1 MNRMFTVMLILLI
14 CLTGCGDKGSD
25 VTTNTNDNK
34 DSDVTTNTNDNVD
47 SEYGLFD
54 NVQGIEVIVNGLD
67 YTINPYSLIIN
78 EDYLDEFIN
87 DVRAIEN
94 ASEQEFVS
102 EKFDKNDRLFNGISS
117 SPEDEDNLGI
127 TCVTLVIKYKDNRS
141 NAKVYEF
148 TDGYEDIFKDGDG
161 IKIKYNNEITFYF
174 NEDNVII
181 NKVKDMVEDTLYY
194 VQVYDADGNY
204 LYTEFLNPYNVK
216 TDEYT
221 IEGSYVNRAF
231 LMPYLEDYISNNDFV
246 LYEDGEKIDKL
257 PDDGLEHDIYIEDEN
272 GNLFQYGYDRR
283 DPMKCIK
290 EDNKYYCSY

>member
-1 MNRMFTVMLILLI
+1 MFTVMLILLI
-14 CLTGCGDKGSD
+14 CLTGCG
-25 VTTNTNDNK
+25 NK
-34 DSDVTTNTNDNVD
+34 ENNISTNTNDNVD

-54 NVQGIEVIVNGLD
+54 NVQSIKVIVNGLD
-67 YTINPYSLIIN
+67 NSNYPYSLT
-78 EDYLDEFIN
+78 IN
-87 DVRAIEN
+87 DDSLDDFIDDVRVIEN
-94 ASEQEFVS
+94 SSKQELNS
-102 EKFDKNDRLFNGISS
+102 DKFDEDDRLFNGISS

-161 IKIKYNNEITFYF
+161 IKIKYNNEISFYL
-174 NEDNVII
+174 NEDNIII

-221 IEGSYVNRAF
+221 IEGSYVNRTF

-257 PDDGLEHDIYIEDEN
+257 PDDDLEHDIYIEDEN

>member
-1 MNRMFTVMLILLI
+1 MLVLFI
-14 CLTGCGDKGSD
+14 CLTGCG
-25 VTTNTNDNK
+25 NK
-34 DSDVTTNTNDNVD
+34 ENNISTNTNDNVD

-54 NVQGIEVIVNGLD
+54 NVQSIKVIVNGLD
-67 YTINPYSLIIN
+67 NSNYPYSLT
-78 EDYLDEFIN
+78 IN
-87 DVRAIEN
+87 DDSLDDFIDDVRVIEN
-94 ASEQEFVS
+94 SSKQELNS
-102 EKFDKNDRLFNGISS
+102 DKFDEDDRLFNGISS
-117 SPEDEDNLGI
+117 SPEDEDNIGI

-161 IKIKYNNEITFYF
+161 IKIKYNNEISFYL
-174 NEDNVII
+174 NEDNIII

-221 IEGSYVNRAF
+221 IEGSYVNRTF

-257 PDDGLEHDIYIEDEN
+257 PDDDLEHDIYIEDEN

>member
-1 MNRMFTVMLILLI
+1 MERICTIMLVLLI
-14 CLTGCGDKGSD
+14 CLTGCG
-25 VTTNTNDNK
+25 NK
-34 DSDVTTNTNDNVD
+34 ENNISTNTNDNVD

-54 NVQGIEVIVNGLD
+54 NVQSIKVIVNGLD
-67 YTINPYSLIIN
+67 NSNYPYSLT
-78 EDYLDEFIN
+78 IN
-87 DVRAIEN
+87 DDSLDDFIDDVRVIEN
-94 ASEQEFVS
+94 SSKQELNS
-102 EKFDKNDRLFNGISS
+102 DKFDEDDRLFNGVSS

-161 IKIKYNNEITFYF
+161 IKIKYDNEITFYF
-174 NEDNVII
+174 NEDNIII
-181 NKVKDMVEDTLYY
+181 NKVKEMVEDTLYY

-204 LYTEFLNPYNVK
+204 LYTEFLNPYTVM

-257 PDDGLEHDIYIEDEN
+257 PDDGLEHDIYIEDKN

-283 DPMKCIK
+283 DPSKCIK

>member
-1 MNRMFTVMLILLI
+1 MKRICTIMLVLLI
-14 CLTGCGDKGSD
+14 CLTGCGNKENDIS
-25 VTTNTNDNK
+25 TNTNN
-34 DSDVTTNTNDNVD
+34 NDD

-54 NVQGIEVIVNGLD
+54 NVQSIKVIVNGLD
-67 YTINPYSLIIN
+67 NSNYPYSLIIN
-78 EDYLDEFIN
+78 DDSLDNFID
-87 DVRAIEN
+87 DVRVIEN
-94 ASEQEFVS
+94 SNEQEFNS
-102 EKFDKNDRLFNGISS
+102 DKFDEDYRLFNGISS

-161 IKIKYNNEITFYF
+161 IKIKYDNEINFYF
-174 NEDNVII
+174 NEDNIII

-194 VQVYDADGNY
+194 VQVYDDDDNY

-257 PDDGLEHDIYIEDEN
+257 PDDDLEHDIYIEDEN

>member
-1 MNRMFTVMLILLI
+1 MLVLFI
-14 CLTGCGDKGSD
+14 CLTGCG
-25 VTTNTNDNK
+25 NK
-34 DSDVTTNTNDNVD
+34 ENNISTNTNDNVD

-54 NVQGIEVIVNGLD
+54 NVQSIKVIVNGLD
-67 YTINPYSLIIN
+67 NSNYPYSLT
-78 EDYLDEFIN
+78 IN
-87 DVRAIEN
+87 DDSLDDFIDDVRVIEN
-94 ASEQEFVS
+94 SSKQELNS
-102 EKFDKNDRLFNGISS
+102 DKFDEDDRLFNGISS

-161 IKIKYNNEITFYF
+161 IKIKYNNEISFYL
-174 NEDNVII
+174 NEDNIII

-221 IEGSYVNRAF
+221 IEGSYVNRTF

-257 PDDGLEHDIYIEDEN
+257 PDDDLEHDIYIEDEN

-283 DPMKCIK
+283 DLMKCIK

>member
-1 MNRMFTVMLILLI
+1 MKRICTIMLVLLI
-14 CLTGCGDKGSD
+14 CLTGCVNNDND
-25 VTTNTNDNK
+25 VSINTND
-34 DSDVTTNTNDNVD
+34 DVD

-54 NVQGIEVIVNGLD
+54 NVQSIKVIVNGLD
-67 YTINPYSLIIN
+67 NSNYPYSLT
-78 EDYLDEFIN
+78 IN
-87 DVRAIEN
+87 DDSLDDFIDDVRVIEN
-94 ASEQEFVS
+94 SSKQEFNS
-102 EKFDKNDRLFNGISS
+102 DKFDEDDRLFNGISS

-161 IKIKYNNEITFYF
+161 IKIKYNNEISFYL
-174 NEDNVII
+174 NEDNIII
-181 NKVKDMVEDTLYY
+181 NKVKDTVKDVLYY

-231 LMPYLEDYISNNDFV
+231 LMPYLEDYINNNDFV

-283 DPMKCIK
+283 DPMKCID

>member
-1 MNRMFTVMLILLI
+1 MFTVMLILLI
-14 CLTGCGDKGSD
+14 CLTGCGDKG
-25 VTTNTNDNK
+25 
-34 DSDVTTNTNDNVD
+34 SDVTTNTNDNVD

-67 YTINPYSLIIN
+67 YTINPYSLIID

-87 DVRAIEN
+87 DVRVIEN
-94 ASEQEFVS
+94 SSKQEFNS
-102 EKFDKNDRLFNGISS
+102 DKFDEDDRLFNGISS
-117 SPEDEDNLGI
+117 SLEDEDNLGI

-161 IKIKYNNEITFYF
+161 IKIKYNHEVSFYL
-174 NEDNVII
+174 NEDNIII

-257 PDDGLEHDIYIEDEN
+257 PDDGLEHDICIEDEN

-283 DPMKCIK
+283 DSMKYIK

>member
-1 MNRMFTVMLILLI
+1 MKRICTIMLVLLI
-14 CLTGCGDKGSD
+14 CLTGCVNNDND
-25 VTTNTNDNK
+25 VSINTND
-34 DSDVTTNTNDNVD
+34 DVD

-54 NVQGIEVIVNGLD
+54 NVQSIKVIVNGLD
-67 YTINPYSLIIN
+67 NSNYPYSLT
-78 EDYLDEFIN
+78 IN
-87 DVRAIEN
+87 DDSLDDFIDDVRVIEN
-94 ASEQEFVS
+94 SSKQEFNS
-102 EKFDKNDRLFNGISS
+102 DKFDEDDRLFNGISS

-161 IKIKYNNEITFYF
+161 IKIKYDNEITFYF
-174 NEDNVII
+174 NEDNIII
-181 NKVKDMVEDTLYY
+181 NKVKDMVKDVLYY

-221 IEGSYVNRAF
+221 IDGSYVNRAF
-231 LMPYLEDYISNNDFV
+231 LMPYLEDYINNNDFV

-257 PDDGLEHDIYIEDEN
+257 PDDGLEHDVYIEDKN

-283 DPMKCIK
+283 DPSKCIK

>member
-102 EKFDKNDRLFNGISS
+102 EK
-117 SPEDEDNLGI
+117 
-127 TCVTLVIKYKDNRS
+127 
-141 NAKVYEF
+141 
-148 TDGYEDIFKDGDG
+148 
-161 IKIKYNNEITFYF
+161 
-174 NEDNVII
+174 
-181 NKVKDMVEDTLYY
+181 
-194 VQVYDADGNY
+194 
-204 LYTEFLNPYNVK
+204 
-216 TDEYT
+216 
-221 IEGSYVNRAF
+221 
-231 LMPYLEDYISNNDFV
+231 
-246 LYEDGEKIDKL
+246 
-257 PDDGLEHDIYIEDEN
+257 
-272 GNLFQYGYDRR
+272 
-283 DPMKCIK
+283 
-290 EDNKYYCSY
+290 

>member
-1 MNRMFTVMLILLI
+1 MLVLFI
-14 CLTGCGDKGSD
+14 CLTGCG
-25 VTTNTNDNK
+25 NK
-34 DSDVTTNTNDNVD
+34 ENNISTNTNDNVD

-54 NVQGIEVIVNGLD
+54 NVQSIKVIVNGLD
-67 YTINPYSLIIN
+67 NSNYPYSLT
-78 EDYLDEFIN
+78 IN
-87 DVRAIEN
+87 DDSLDDFIDDVRVIEN
-94 ASEQEFVS
+94 SNEQEFNS
-102 EKFDKNDRLFNGISS
+102 DKFDEDDRLFNGISS

-161 IKIKYNNEITFYF
+161 IKIKYDNEITFYF
-174 NEDNVII
+174 NEDNIII
-181 NKVKDMVEDTLYY
+181 NKVKEMVEDTLYY

-204 LYTEFLNPYNVK
+204 LYTEFLNPYTVM

-246 LYEDGEKIDKL
+246 LYEDGEMIDKL
-257 PDDGLEHDIYIEDEN
+257 PDDGLEHDIYIEDKN

-283 DPMKCIK
+283 DPSKCIK

>member
-1 MNRMFTVMLILLI
+1 MKRICTIMLVLLI
-14 CLTGCGDKGSD
+14 CLTGCGNKENDIS
-25 VTTNTNDNK
+25 TNTNN
-34 DSDVTTNTNDNVD
+34 NDD

-54 NVQGIEVIVNGLD
+54 NVQSIKVIVNGLD
-67 YTINPYSLIIN
+67 NSNYPYSLIIN
-78 EDYLDEFIN
+78 DDSLDNFID
-87 DVRAIEN
+87 DVRVIEN
-94 ASEQEFVS
+94 SNEQEFNS
-102 EKFDKNDRLFNGISS
+102 DKFDEDYRLFNGISS

-161 IKIKYNNEITFYF
+161 IKIKYDNEINFYF
-174 NEDNVII
+174 NEDNIII

-194 VQVYDADGNY
+194 VQVYDDDDNY

-257 PDDGLEHDIYIEDEN
+257 PDDGLEHDIYIEDKN

-290 EDNKYYCSY
+290 EDNKYYCSYK

>member
-1 MNRMFTVMLILLI
+1 MKRICTMMLVLLI
-14 CLTGCGDKGSD
+14 CLAGCGNKNND
-25 VTTNTNDNK
+25 V
-34 DSDVTTNTNDNVD
+34 STNTNDNVD

-54 NVQGIEVIVNGLD
+54 NVQSIKVIVNGLD
-67 YTINPYSLIIN
+67 NSNYPYSLIIN
-78 EDYLDEFIN
+78 DDSLDDFID
-87 DVRAIEN
+87 DVRVIEN
-94 ASEQEFVS
+94 SNEQEFNTD
-102 EKFDKNDRLFNGISS
+102 KFDEDDRLFNGISS

-161 IKIKYNNEITFYF
+161 IKIKYNNEITFYL
-174 NEDNVII
+174 NEDNIII
-181 NKVKDMVEDTLYY
+181 NKVKDMVKDTLYY
-194 VQVYDADGNY
+194 VQVYVADGNY
-204 LYTEFLNPYNVK
+204 LYAEFLNPYNVK

-231 LMPYLEDYISNNDFV
+231 LMPYLEDYINNNDFV

-283 DPMKCIK
+283 DPRKCIK

>member
-1 MNRMFTVMLILLI
+1 MLVLLI
-14 CLTGCGDKGSD
+14 CLTGCGDR
-25 VTTNTNDNK
+25 DN
-34 DSDVTTNTNDNVD
+34 DVTTNTNDNVD

-54 NVQGIEVIVNGLD
+54 NIQDIKVIVNGLD
-67 YTINPYSLIIN
+67 NSNYPYSLIIN
-78 EDYLDEFIN
+78 DDSLDDFID
-87 DVRAIEN
+87 DVRVIEN
-94 ASEQEFVS
+94 SSKQEFNLD
-102 EKFDKNDRLFNGISS
+102 KFDEDDRLFNGISS

-161 IKIKYNNEITFYF
+161 IKIKYNNEVTFYF
-174 NEDNVII
+174 NEDNIII
-181 NKVKDMVEDTLYY
+181 NKVKDMVKDVLHY

-221 IEGSYVNRAF
+221 IESSYANRAF

>member
-1 MNRMFTVMLILLI
+1 MKSICTIMLVLFI
-14 CLTGCGDKGSD
+14 CLTGCG
-25 VTTNTNDNK
+25 NK
-34 DSDVTTNTNDNVD
+34 ENNISTNTNDNVD

-54 NVQGIEVIVNGLD
+54 NVQSIKVIVNGLD
-67 YTINPYSLIIN
+67 NSNYPYSLT
-78 EDYLDEFIN
+78 IN
-87 DVRAIEN
+87 DDSLDDFIDDVRVIEN
-94 ASEQEFVS
+94 SSKQELNS
-102 EKFDKNDRLFNGISS
+102 DKFDEDDRLFNGISS

-161 IKIKYNNEITFYF
+161 IKIKYNNEISFYL
-174 NEDNVII
+174 NEDNIII

-257 PDDGLEHDIYIEDEN
+257 PDDVLEHDIYIEDEN

>member
-1 MNRMFTVMLILLI
+1 MERICTIMLVLLI
-14 CLTGCGDKGSD
+14 CLTGCGNKENDIS
-25 VTTNTNDNK
+25 TNTNN
-34 DSDVTTNTNDNVD
+34 NDD

-54 NVQGIEVIVNGLD
+54 NVQSIKVIVNGLD
-67 YTINPYSLIIN
+67 NSNYPYSLIIN
-78 EDYLDEFIN
+78 DDSLDNFID
-87 DVRAIEN
+87 DVRVIEN
-94 ASEQEFVS
+94 SNEQEFNS
-102 EKFDKNDRLFNGISS
+102 DKFDEDYRLFNGISS

-161 IKIKYNNEITFYF
+161 IKIKYDNEINFYF
-174 NEDNVII
+174 NEDNIII

-194 VQVYDADGNY
+194 VQVYDDDDNY

-257 PDDGLEHDIYIEDEN
+257 PDDDLEHDIYIEDEN

>member
-14 CLTGCGDKGSD
+14 CLTGCG
-25 VTTNTNDNK
+25 NK
-34 DSDVTTNTNDNVD
+34 ENNISTNTNDNVD

-54 NVQGIEVIVNGLD
+54 NVQSIKVIVNGLD
-67 YTINPYSLIIN
+67 NSNYPYSLT
-78 EDYLDEFIN
+78 IN
-87 DVRAIEN
+87 DDSLDDFIDDVRVIEN
-94 ASEQEFVS
+94 SSKQELNS
-102 EKFDKNDRLFNGISS
+102 DKFDEDDRLFNGISS

-161 IKIKYNNEITFYF
+161 IKIKYNNEISFYL
-174 NEDNVII
+174 NEDNIII

-221 IEGSYVNRAF
+221 IEGSYVNRTF

-257 PDDGLEHDIYIEDEN
+257 PDDDLEHDIYIEDEN

>member
-1 MNRMFTVMLILLI
+1 MKRICTIMLVLLI
-14 CLTGCGDKGSD
+14 CLTGCGNKEND
-25 VTTNTNDNK
+25 V
-34 DSDVTTNTNDNVD
+34 SANTNDNVD

-54 NVQGIEVIVNGLD
+54 NVQSIKVIVNGLD
-67 YTINPYSLIIN
+67 NSNYPYSLT
-78 EDYLDEFIN
+78 IN
-87 DVRAIEN
+87 DDSLDDFIDDVRVIEKSN
-94 ASEQEFVS
+94 EQEFNS
-102 EKFDKNDRLFNGISS
+102 DKFDEDDRLFNGISS
-117 SPEDEDNLGI
+117 SPEDEDNIGI

-161 IKIKYNNEITFYF
+161 IKIKYDNEINFYF
-174 NEDNVII
+174 NEDNIII

-194 VQVYDADGNY
+194 VQVYDDDDNY

-257 PDDGLEHDIYIEDEN
+257 PDDGLEHDIYIEDKN

-290 EDNKYYCSY
+290 EDNKYYCSYK

>member
-1 MNRMFTVMLILLI
+1 MKRICTIMLVLLI
-14 CLTGCGDKGSD
+14 CLTGCGDR
-25 VTTNTNDNK
+25 DN
-34 DSDVTTNTNDNVD
+34 DVTTNTNDNVD

-54 NVQGIEVIVNGLD
+54 NIQDIKVIVNGLD
-67 YTINPYSLIIN
+67 NSNYPYSLIIN
-78 EDYLDEFIN
+78 DDSLDDFID
-87 DVRAIEN
+87 DVRVIEN
-94 ASEQEFVS
+94 SSKQEFNLD
-102 EKFDKNDRLFNGISS
+102 KFDEDDRLFNGISS

-161 IKIKYNNEITFYF
+161 IKIKYNNEVTFYF
-174 NEDNVII
+174 NEDNIII
-181 NKVKDMVEDTLYY
+181 NKVKDMVKDVLHY

-221 IEGSYVNRAF
+221 IESSYANRAF